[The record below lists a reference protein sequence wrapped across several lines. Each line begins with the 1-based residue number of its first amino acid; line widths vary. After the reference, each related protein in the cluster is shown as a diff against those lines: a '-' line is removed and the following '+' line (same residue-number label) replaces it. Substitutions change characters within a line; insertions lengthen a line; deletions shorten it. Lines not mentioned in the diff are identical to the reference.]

1 VAGLMRFFKLVL
13 IIFGLWALLAPPA
26 YAQLNFSTKAR
37 FAILM
42 DYQSGTVLFQKDADK
57 PMEPASM
64 AKLMTL
70 AVVFD
75 QIAKGRLSLDDEF
88 FISETAWREGGAS
101 SGGSTM
107 FAKLGSK
114 ISVENLIR
122 SVIIQ
127 SGNDAS
133 IALAEGIAGTEGT
146 FTLMMNDLAEQIGLT
161 SSNFSNATGLP
172 DPNLYTTARDL
183 ALLARYIIKT
193 YPQYYP
199 IFSEPSFTWN
209 KIKQNNR
216 NVLLND
222 GIGVDGMKTGHTVSA
237 GYGIVI
243 STTMGGRRLIA
254 VLHGLET
261 MRQRAEEAR
270 KLITWGTRAF
280 ERVDAFKN
288 GAIVGYANVYGGEEP
303 NVALVADGDLSL
315 YLPRGGRRCLSAK
328 IVYQSPIRPPVVQG
342 DKIAQLRVYCDD
354 RLIQSAPLFAAKS
367 VKDGSLVRKS
377 IDALKQLALGWL

>member
-1 VAGLMRFFKLVL
+1 MRFFKLVL
-13 IIFGLWALLAPPA
+13 IIFGLWALLAPQA

-57 PMEPASM
+57 RMEPASM

-75 QIAKGRLSLDDEF
+75 QIASGRLALDDEF

-237 GYGIVI
+237 GFGIVI

-303 NVALVADGDLSL
+303 NVALVADGALSL
-315 YLPRGGRRCLSAK
+315 YLPRGGRRCLAAK
-328 IVYQSPIRPPVVQG
+328 IVYQSPIRPPLVKG
-342 DKIAQLRVYCDD
+342 DKIAQLRIYCDD

-367 VKDGSLVRKS
+367 VKEGSLVRKS

>member
-1 VAGLMRFFKLVL
+1 MRFIKILLAV
-13 IIFGLWALLAPPA
+13 FGAWALLSVAA
-26 YAQLNFSTKAR
+26 YAQLDFSTKAR

-42 DYQSGTVLFQKDADK
+42 DYQSGTVLFQKNADK

-75 QIAKGRLSLDDEF
+75 QIALGRLTLDDEF

-114 ISVENLIR
+114 ISVENLIK

-146 FTLMMNDLAEQIGLT
+146 FTLMMNDLAQQIGLT

-209 KIKQNNR
+209 RIKQNNR
-216 NVLLND
+216 NLLLND
-222 GIGVDGMKTGHTVSA
+222 RIGVDGMKTGHTVSA

-280 ERVDAFKN
+280 ERVEAFKD

-303 NVALVADGDLSL
+303 NVALVAEGDLNL
-315 YLPRGGRRCLSAK
+315 YLPRGGRRCLSAR
-328 IVYQSPIRPPVVQG
+328 IVYQSPIRPPVVRG
-342 DKIAQLRVYCDD
+342 DKIAQLRVYCDE
-354 RLIQSAPLFAAKS
+354 RLIQSAPLFAAQS
-367 VKDGSLVRKS
+367 VEEGSLVRKS